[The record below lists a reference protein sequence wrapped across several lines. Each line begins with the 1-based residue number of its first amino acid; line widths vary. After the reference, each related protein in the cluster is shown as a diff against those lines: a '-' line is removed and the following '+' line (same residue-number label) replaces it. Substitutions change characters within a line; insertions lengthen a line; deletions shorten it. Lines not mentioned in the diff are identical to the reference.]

1 MKRMFKKVLVA
12 NRGEIAVRVIRACR
26 DLGVKAVAVYSEAD
40 RESLHAEMADERICL
55 PGFKS
60 ADTYLNIPVI
70 LQAAKETGAEAIHPG
85 YGYLAENETFAARCI
100 EAGLVFIGPRPENIR
115 LAGNKLAAKAKAREA
130 GAPVIPGSEREV
142 GSFEEA
148 AALASEIGYPVILKA
163 SAGGGGRG
171 MRICSGPKEL
181 KENFSV
187 AKIEARS
194 AFGDDTLYVEKYLP
208 KPRHIEFQILGDR
221 FGKIIHLGERE
232 CTVQRRYQKLL
243 EECPSP
249 ALDEG
254 LREKM
259 GRAALKIADSLGYF
273 NAGTVEFLLD
283 EKKDFYFVEVNSRIQ
298 VEHPVTEMVT
308 GVDLVKEQI
317 RLSLGEPLGSDFSPS
332 LKRGWALECRIGAE
346 DPENS
351 FLPSP
356 GLIERYRP
364 PGGYGIRLDTHVY
377 QGYRIPPYYDS
388 LLAKLIAC
396 GPDREEAIKIMARAL
411 EEFVI
416 EPVMT
421 TIPLHKK
428 ILAHPLFRAGNVD
441 TGFVKLLV
449 PEKDEDED

>member
-1 MKRMFKKVLVA
+1 
-12 NRGEIAVRVIRACR
+12 
-26 DLGVKAVAVYSEAD
+26 
-40 RESLHAEMADERICL
+40 
-55 PGFKS
+55 
-60 ADTYLNIPVI
+60 
-70 LQAAKETGAEAIHPG
+70 
-85 YGYLAENETFAARCI
+85 
-100 EAGLVFIGPRPENIR
+100 
-115 LAGNKLAAKAKAREA
+115 
-130 GAPVIPGSEREV
+130 
-142 GSFEEA
+142 
-148 AALASEIGYPVILKA
+148 
-163 SAGGGGRG
+163 
-171 MRICSGPKEL
+171 
-181 KENFSV
+181 
-187 AKIEARS
+187 
-194 AFGDDTLYVEKYLP
+194 
-208 KPRHIEFQILGDR
+208 
-221 FGKIIHLGERE
+221 
-232 CTVQRRYQKLL
+232 
-243 EECPSP
+243 
-249 ALDEG
+249 
-254 LREKM
+254 M

-317 RLSLGEPLGSDFSPS
+317 RLSLGEPLGGDFSPS